1 MEEETHNELNIFQI
15 LNISLNIYRNHL
27 QDFLKIGLLYGIANV
42 IDTGVNKI
50 FGDPGMAWALLIN
63 IFISAIGI
71 ILICDTCRRIH
82 NNKQPDLKKSF
93 SIATGIIPTVYAI
106 HLTITLLFILPILF
120 IETLG
125 IISILFGLYAS
136 TVFIFAEM
144 IAVIERK
151 QYINCFKTSMD
162 MVKGKFFKVLA
173 FNIVFVILIVFP
185 LLILKSMSVS
195 IPIIARVLNVLFVV
209 TLPVF
214 QGIAQ
219 TELYYHIKKQSC
231 TNQHC

>member
-1 MEEETHNELNIFQI
+1 MEEEIHNQLNIFQI
-15 LNISLNIYRNHL
+15 LNISLTSYRRYL

-42 IDTGVNKI
+42 IDTLLIKI
-50 FGDPGMAWALLIN
+50 FGEPSRAWALLIN
-63 IFISAIGI
+63 VFISAIGI

-82 NNKQPDLKKSF
+82 NRKHPDLRKSF
-93 SIATGIIPTVYAI
+93 SIATGIIPTVYAV
-106 HLTITLLFILPILF
+106 HLTITLLFIFPILL

-151 QYINCFKTSMD
+151 TYINCFKTSVN

-173 FNIVFVILIVFP
+173 FNIVLVILIVFP
-185 LLILKSMSVS
+185 ILILRSMSLS
-195 IPIIARVLNVLFVV
+195 IPIIARVLNVLLVV

-214 QGIAQ
+214 QGLAQ
-219 TELYYHIKKQSC
+219 TELYYHTKKLSC
-231 TNQHC
+231 TI